1 MISHETW
8 KGSRKFDIDFSSN
21 QRQSPFDKMVED
33 NVLQKSLENDNLIV
47 VEGFYDTAPEI
58 FTAEQIQLELAE
70 EERALSSGDFDDD
83 LDAKTKIISD
93 KNLPKQGFFEN
104 NDYFDSVFPSL
115 KIQKPGYDLYGS
127 STVFLTILALY
138 VFIGYSSISVDQA
151 SLLDSVKSSNNIFK
165 GEMAVSLIVVII
177 IIIIERYVNRSDT
190 KAVA

>member
-1 MISHETW
+1 M
-8 KGSRKFDIDFSSN
+8 
-21 QRQSPFDKMVED
+21 
-33 NVLQKSLENDNLIV
+33 
-47 VEGFYDTAPEI
+47 
-58 FTAEQIQLELAE
+58 
-70 EERALSSGDFDDD
+70 
-83 LDAKTKIISD
+83 
-93 KNLPKQGFFEN
+93 
-104 NDYFDSVFPSL
+104 

>member
-1 MISHETW
+1 
-8 KGSRKFDIDFSSN
+8 
-21 QRQSPFDKMVED
+21 MVED
-33 NVLQKSLENDNLIV
+33 NVLQKSLENDNLII
-47 VEGFYDTAPEI
+47 VEGFYDTAPEY
-58 FTAEQIQLELAE
+58 FTSEQIQLEIAE
-70 EERALSSGDFDDD
+70 EERALSSGDFDED
-83 LDAKTKIISD
+83 LDAKIKIISD
-93 KNLPKQGFFEN
+93 KNLPKQGFFEK

>member
-1 MISHETW
+1 M
-8 KGSRKFDIDFSSN
+8 
-21 QRQSPFDKMVED
+21 
-33 NVLQKSLENDNLIV
+33 
-47 VEGFYDTAPEI
+47 
-58 FTAEQIQLELAE
+58 
-70 EERALSSGDFDDD
+70 
-83 LDAKTKIISD
+83 
-93 KNLPKQGFFEN
+93 
-104 NDYFDSVFPSL
+104 

-190 KAVA
+190 NAVA